1 MRTSEAGLLLGLCAY
16 SDSVL
21 WKRIPA
27 QHVFCRTLQI
37 VSCEGG
43 ELYLFCF
50 KCFSKMGQ
58 QMLERKRERWRRRK
72 KKKKNSQGKLFTLQ
86 CGPRGKLE
94 REEEWERSREET
106 LPLLYVLVFFFL
118 TQHFLGQRTLW
129 PLSSALLK
137 IQYLSV
143 FSFKNFLQCL
153 PSDLMLQTLF

>member
-1 MRTSEAGLLLGLCAY
+1 M
-16 SDSVL
+16 
-21 WKRIPA
+21 
-27 QHVFCRTLQI
+27 
-37 VSCEGG
+37 
-43 ELYLFCF
+43 FCF

-58 QMLERKRERWRRRK
+58 QMLERKKEGEVEEEEEEEEKQPRQTVYSAVWAERKARERRRV
-72 KKKKNSQGKLFTLQ
+72 GKIEGRDAASTVCFGL
-86 CGPRGKLE
+86 
-94 REEEWERSREET
+94 
-106 LPLLYVLVFFFL
+106 FFL